1 MRKGH
6 HMKLTPISITT
17 LSLTTIT
24 LLSGVILSSSLVSAD
39 NDSVIDQ
46 INITVPVSCTLSGT
60 GMNTHN
66 AEINNGQYNS
76 AIGETTLRAFCND
89 NEGFAIYAIGYTD
102 NEEGNNVLTSSTLG
116 STYDITTGTAITG
129 NDSQWAMKLSTVIS
143 PTPTYPIIIAG
154 SSDDTEKEQ
163 GDPDYSTF
171 QEVPDD
177 YALVAKRMS
186 GTDIGQSA
194 EGAALKTTYQAYI
207 SSTQSAGTYTGQVK
221 YTLVHPYNAAAPYLP
236 HEVPCTPNTICYSAN
251 ANDIVGGMGN
261 QSLSEADKI
270 DWSSCSGGTDYS
282 TYCYNSFGGRISI
295 DSLPKSDY
303 YVKTLHAPN
312 YSRQGYGFAGWN
324 DKYDYSGNS
333 FGPNE
338 EINIDDETASEGL
351 TLYAVWLKPQGD
363 FQSWRECSSMA
374 RNQVIALTDNRD
386 GQTYTVAKLAD
397 DKCWMTEN
405 LRLDDSVILSNS
417 NTNNPAL
424 PLINSYDGLNPV
436 TSNHLSATSTD
447 YSCPFFG
454 GKCVDQ
460 SFLNTDNTTLYQSNN
475 TGDQSSNVYNYG
487 NYYNWYSATAGNGTY
502 NMDSGIPSGDI
513 CPFGWTLPTSGSST
527 ADYNILDVAINADS
541 ATRSKMFRAYP
552 LNYVYSYQTRTG
564 ANRRGTAG
572 IYWSSSAKSNGGA
585 IGLFINSSIINFS
598 WDADK
603 QTPLSTR
610 CLLKTN

>member
-1 MRKGH
+1 MN
-6 HMKLTPISITT
+6 KLNLIP
-17 LSLTTIT
+17 LSLASLTILT
-24 LLSGVILSSSLVSAD
+24 GTILASSIVSAD
-39 NDSVIDQ
+39 NDSVVDE
-46 INITVPVSCTLSGT
+46 INITVPVSCTMNGS

-66 AEINNGQYNS
+66 AEVSNGQYNS
-76 AIGETTLRAFCND
+76 SIGETTLKAFCND

-102 NEEGNNVLTSSTLG
+102 NEEGKNVLTNSTLG
-116 STYDITTGTAITG
+116 STYDITTGTAISG
-129 NDSQWAMKLSTVIS
+129 NDSQWAMKLAKLTS
-143 PTPTYPIIIAG
+143 PAPTYPIIIAG
-154 SSDDTEKEQ
+154 STEDSLKAQ

-177 YALVAKRMS
+177 YTKVAYRTS
-186 GTDIGQSA
+186 ATDTGTNA
-194 EGAALKTTYQAYI
+194 EGATLTTTYQAYI
-207 SSTQSAGTYTGQVK
+207 SKTQPAGTYTGQVK
-221 YTLVHPYNAAAPYLP
+221 YTLVHPHNAAAPYLP

-270 DWSSCSGGTDYS
+270 DWSSCAGGTDYS
-282 TYCYNSFGGRISI
+282 TYCYNAFGGRINI

-303 YVKTLHAPN
+303 YIKTLHAPN

-424 PLINSYDGLNPV
+424 PLVNSYDGLNPV
-436 TSNHLSATSTD
+436 ISNHLSATSTD
-447 YSCPFFG
+447 WCSSFG
-454 GKCVDQ
+454 SECVNQ

-502 NMDSGIPSGDI
+502 DMNSGTSSGDI

-552 LNYVYSYQTRTG
+552 LNYVYSDYITG
-564 ANRRGTAG
+564 TGSANRRGTAG
-572 IYWSSSAKSNGGA
+572 IYWSSNAISNEKA
-585 IGLFINSSIINFS
+585 ISLFINSNIINFS
-598 WDADK
+598 WDANK
-603 QTPLSTR
+603 QDHLSTR